1 MSSGAYSSVRLT
13 LSKHSAESFLAALD
27 EAQVPH
33 GPIHMFSNKPQASG
47 MVEAITALSDAMPC
61 HGMQLPRL
69 LLRGLRQERAGK

>member
-33 GPIHMFSNKPQASG
+33 GPIHMFSNKPQAWLKQSP
-47 MVEAITALSDAMPC
+47 LFLMPC